1 GRRLPPNLTSK
12 QALITFVDTLR
23 IPLRNLM
30 TKGPQQVTDFTSSSW
45 AEALREFLL
54 NMEATRAPKT
64 HRYYKVQLA
73 QLVRWADT
81 NDVSFSDFGK
91 RDLDRFL
98 VERAKSGKSQ
108 VTLHHDAICA
118 KAFLAWCSRND
129 LLKRSPLA
137 DYQVRNAAKPPM
149 YMPTDEDVRAL
160 LAAIHGYWNTATNP
174 DVRYNPSAKRIFHRD
189 RNYAIILGLL
199 DTACRIGEMISLKV
213 DDIRLEQ
220 RSITIRESKGRES
233 RTIPISAEWA
243 ATVEVW
249 LKVRRRAMKNV
260 PIGED
265 EGWLF
270 ISETG
275 SRLDEGRFLKVLKK
289 YRAFANL
296 TGKITL
302 HSLRRFSINKLVKHN
317 LLMAQIIAG
326 HKDTKTTLIYTKLD
340 PEFVRD
346 MHGQVG
352 VVRGIVT
359 TKAAEKRKRLV

>member
-1 GRRLPPNLTSK
+1 
-12 QALITFVDTLR
+12 
-23 IPLRNLM
+23 M
-30 TKGPQQVTDFTSSSW
+30 TDFTSSSW

-73 QLVRWADT
+73 QLIGWADA
-81 NDVSFSDFGK
+81 NKVSFSDFGK

-108 VTLHHDAICA
+108 LTLHHDAICA

-129 LLKRSPLA
+129 LLTRSPLA
-137 DYQVRNAAKPPM
+137 DYQVRNAAKPSK
-149 YMPTDEDVRAL
+149 YMPTDADVRAL
-160 LAAIHGYWNTATNP
+160 LLAVHGYWNAETNP
-174 DVRYNPSAKRIFHRD
+174 DVRYNPPAKRIFHRD

-199 DTACRIGEMISLKV
+199 DTACRIGEMLSLKV
-213 DDIRLEQ
+213 DDIRLDQ
-220 RSITIRESKGRES
+220 RSITVRESKGREP
-233 RTIPISAEWA
+233 RAIPISAEWV
-243 ATVEVW
+243 ATIDIW
-249 LKVRRRAMKNV
+249 LKVRRRVMKNV
-260 PIGED
+260 PVSED

-289 YRAFANL
+289 YRAFAAVSE
-296 TGKITL
+296 KITL
-302 HSLRRFSINKLVKHN
+302 HSLRRFSLNKLAKYN

-326 HKDTKTTLIYTKLD
+326 HKDTKTTLIYTQLD
-340 PEFVRD
+340 PDFVRD

-359 TKAAEKRKRLV
+359 SKTAEKRKRLI